1 MSIIIIFGTNEK
13 NSFAK
18 RNKNNKP
25 SEWEECHPVLETLIN
40 EIPLGLIVTPPNK
53 ATYSDTNNLTLCLP
67 QLLSN
72 FSKSFFSY
80 LRGFSNYSHKSIPS
94 HLTIIK
100 QGIPNNFVD
109 FNNISSFG
117 VENQIIPFNQQSLE
131 CDQ

>member
-100 QGIPNNFVD
+100 
-109 FNNISSFG
+109 
-117 VENQIIPFNQQSLE
+117 
-131 CDQ
+131 